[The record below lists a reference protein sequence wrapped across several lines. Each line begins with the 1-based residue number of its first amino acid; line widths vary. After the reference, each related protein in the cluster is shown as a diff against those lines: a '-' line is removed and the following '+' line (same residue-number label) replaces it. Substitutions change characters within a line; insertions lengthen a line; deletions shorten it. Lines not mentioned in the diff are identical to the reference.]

1 MQPENTHGRRRRRPG
16 RNASGPTTAGGGATP
31 LEPLGVPPKEAFRII
46 SCGITKGYQL
56 IANGELDVYKIGR
69 ATRITLDSI
78 RAYVARQVAASS
90 APKAA

>member
-1 MQPENTHGRRRRRPG
+1 M
-16 RNASGPTTAGGGATP
+16 P

-78 RAYVARQVAASS
+78 RTYVARQVAASS
-90 APKAA
+90 ASPKAA